1 MEGYNQVQTKI
12 SDWTVGKSTIE
23 KEDLTK
29 EVSDEIKKWDSG
41 AGGAAEAIVAVSIH
55 MDARRVNPESIK
67 GWKLDLRRLTSDKR
81 LEVAF

>member
-41 AGGAAEAIVAVSIH
+41 AGGAAEAIVALPVH
-55 MDARRVNPESIK
+55 MGARRVNPESSFIHSNI
-67 GWKLDLRRLTSDKR
+67 RQRLK
-81 LEVAF
+81 VAFLKEE